1 MKKGKQNPMYSVQLW
16 RGIDRQWYWHIVST
30 VNGQIILTSEGYKSK
45 SKAKKTIENFFASI
59 KYPGILYEELE
70 LI

>member
-1 MKKGKQNPMYSVQLW
+1 MYAVQLW
-16 RGIDRQWYWHIVST
+16 KGIDRQWYWHIVST
-30 VNGQIILTSEGYKSK
+30 INGQIILTSEGYKSK
-45 SKAKKTIENFFASI
+45 SKAKKTIQNFFACI